1 MKKGDEPIIVE
12 EIFETSISA
21 VWNSITNI
29 DQMRQWYFGN
39 IPAFKPEVGFETRF
53 NVQSQDRNFVHMW
66 RVTEVV
72 PLKKIKYNWRY
83 DNYPGDS
90 FITFELFQEDTS
102 TKLVL
107 TCDIVESFPDHIPEF
122 TRESCYAGWKYFVNE
137 RLKDYLKRNS

>member
-21 VWNSITNI
+21 VWSSITDI

-53 NVQSQDRNFVHMW
+53 NVQSQDRTFVHMW
-66 RVTEVV
+66 RITEVV
-72 PLKKIKYNWRY
+72 PLKKIKHNWRY

-90 FITFELFQEDTS
+90 FVTFELFQEDTS

-107 TCDIVESFPDHIPEF
+107 TCDIVESFPDNIPEF
-122 TRESCYAGWKYFVNE
+122 TRESCYAGWKYFINE
-137 RLKDYLKRNS
+137 RLKDYLEKK